1 MGFTDNI
8 RMMPP
13 VTKNLL
19 FINVL
24 IYLAMAAF
32 KPLEGF
38 LTQYGALYYITS
50 DQFIP
55 TQLFSYMFIHASF
68 LHLFFNM
75 FALYMFGITMERV
88 LGGPK
93 FLFY

>member
-32 KPLEGF
+32 
-38 LTQYGALYYITS
+38 
-50 DQFIP
+50 
-55 TQLFSYMFIHASF
+55 
-68 LHLFFNM
+68 
-75 FALYMFGITMERV
+75 
-88 LGGPK
+88 
-93 FLFY
+93 